1 MNRTELFETTPI
13 SKAVTTLAVP
23 TMLGMLVTVI
33 YNMADTF
40 FIGRTGDA
48 NQVAAV
54 SVALPVFLLLMA
66 VGNIFGI
73 GGGSY
78 ISRLLGRREERKVK
92 ETSSFC
98 FYACIA
104 MGFLA
109 MFLFLVF
116 MDPILSVI
124 GTSANT
130 YDFTR
135 TYLVIIAFG
144 APFVCLQSALGQI
157 VRSEGASKQ
166 AMIGM
171 MIGTVVNII
180 LDPIMILSMEMGVA
194 GAAWATIIGN
204 ACSVAYYLWYF
215 FRCNTSLSV
224 DPRDFSMKDGIFR
237 NVLAIGIPVSIN
249 NMLMSLANIVLNR
262 YAVQYG
268 DSVVAAFGV
277 VNKIVMIDVMLLLGL
292 SQGVQPF
299 IGYNYASKNYRRMN
313 GSISFSIKVSIV
325 MGVLFT
331 VLAFAFGPTM
341 IGIFINDPVVIDI
354 GTRILQAT
362 LCIAPLLG
370 LQFIFMNAF
379 QAFGMAGYS
388 LILSLCRQGLA
399 FFPAVIIGNLLFG
412 LDGIIWAQPI
422 ADVVSIVLAT
432 CLYLRTNRRLK
443 REAIPL
449 DTTA

>member
-1 MNRTELFETTPI
+1 MNRTELFETAPI

-40 FIGRTGDA
+40 FIGRTGDS

-104 MGFLA
+104 MGFLS

-135 TYLVIIAFG
+135 TYLVVIAFG

-204 ACSVAYYLWYF
+204 ACSVVYYLWYF
-215 FRCNTSLSV
+215 FRCDTSLSV

-299 IGYNYASKNYRRMN
+299 IGYNYAAKNYKRMN

-325 MGVLFT
+325 MGMLFT

-341 IGIFINDPVVIDI
+341 IGIFIDDPVVIGI

-412 LDGIIWAQPI
+412 LNGIVWAQPI
-422 ADVVSIVLAT
+422 ADVASITIASL
-432 CLYLRTNRRLK
+432 LYLRTYRKLK
-443 REAIPL
+443 KQSSVVPV
-449 DTTA
+449 TA